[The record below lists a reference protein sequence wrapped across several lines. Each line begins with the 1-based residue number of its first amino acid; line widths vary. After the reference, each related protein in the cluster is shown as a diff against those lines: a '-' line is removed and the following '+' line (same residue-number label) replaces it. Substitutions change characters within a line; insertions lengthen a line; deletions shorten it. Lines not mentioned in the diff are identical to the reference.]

1 MPKKRINLTL
11 DEDLVDYAKLYAQDQ
26 RSTVSELI
34 NQFLL
39 NLMRANQQDP
49 TSVIISDP
57 EFEKILLDT
66 IRKIKK
72 GRMKW
77 HTYEEVF
84 K

>member
-11 DEDLVDYAKLYAQDQ
+11 DDDLVSYARFYAREQ

-39 NLMRANQQDP
+39 NLKRTREGDP
-49 TSVIISDP
+49 TSFILSDP
-57 EFEKILLDT
+57 EFEKILMDAIKR
-66 IRKIKK
+66 IRAGK
-72 GRMKW
+72 MKW